1 MKEDPRLKRAIRAM
15 KHMIRV
21 QVPMDE
27 NINKD
32 FGPFQK
38 RPISDYPLIQINT
51 DNSNVEI
58 DQDPE
63 KEIILKEVSLTTF
76 LARSQLVGNQS
87 GDEQEFNPDGT
98 PKLIKIEQVTDD
110 SEAEES
116 MPVPSPSPAPNQTV
130 RRDQSKSGGQEAAQE
145 PQPGTSGA
153 TETIDLVDDGSESS
167 EEEDED
173 QPPKE
178 AIDAAREQ
186 VTFQLVKEIMANQD
200 TATAM
205 VQALKTSNFEIPM
218 DNGTSKHCG
227 VDYIN
232 IEIPKDTRVKRNH
245 RKREKGKGK
254 GKKSAGHDNA
264 QFLTTYEF
272 GKA

>member
-1 MKEDPRLKRAIRAM
+1 M

-145 PQPGTSGA
+145 PQPGTSEV

-186 VTFQLVKEIMANQD
+186 VTFQLVKEIQ
-200 TATAM
+200 
-205 VQALKTSNFEIPM
+205 
-218 DNGTSKHCG
+218 
-227 VDYIN
+227 
-232 IEIPKDTRVKRNH
+232 
-245 RKREKGKGK
+245 
-254 GKKSAGHDNA
+254 
-264 QFLTTYEF
+264 
-272 GKA
+272 